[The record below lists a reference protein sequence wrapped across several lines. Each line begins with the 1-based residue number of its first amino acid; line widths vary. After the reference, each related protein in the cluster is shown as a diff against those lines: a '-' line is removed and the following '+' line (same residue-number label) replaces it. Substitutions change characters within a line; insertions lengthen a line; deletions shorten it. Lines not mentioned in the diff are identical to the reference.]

1 MRVSTLAGGLLVVAG
16 RLALAAPQGSTSL
29 ENAVY
34 KDPKASIDDRV
45 ADLLG
50 RMTIEEKLGQLMQGD
65 MSNWLNINTGVYNR
79 TALEA
84 NFEYKQGSF
93 YVGFPIPW
101 DWAARGITLGQKYLV
116 EETRLGIPAFVQTE
130 GLHGFLL
137 PNATIFNS
145 PIGFGCSFN
154 PDLVQKMADVI
165 AKEAI
170 AFGVNQLFAP
180 LSDLARELR
189 FGRVEEC
196 NSEDPF
202 LAGEISTA
210 IVKGFQNRHVSSMLK
225 HFVGASNPEGG
236 VNTAPVH
243 GGERELRTTW
253 LPPFKKPI
261 EEGGALAIMAGY
273 TAYDG
278 IPTVADRHILADIL
292 KGEWGYEYYVM
303 SDAGGTDRLSDAFKT
318 CPDKT
323 TQAGRE
329 CITKTIL
336 EAGTDVEMGGGSFNF
351 RSIANLTQSGQLD
364 ISVVD
369 EAVAR
374 QLKSKFKI
382 GLFENPYASVKN
394 TSIKYE
400 VHTDRNVAVAREL
413 DRESIVLLENHD
425 NTLPISKT
433 AKVAVIGPM
442 AHGFVNYGDYVPY
455 KSSQRG
461 VTPYDGIKAAIG
473 DDNVIYAKGCERW
486 SNDDSGFP
494 EAIAAAE
501 AADVAVVVVGT
512 WSRDQNEL
520 WQGLN
525 ATTGEHVDVHS
536 LNLVGAQSKLVRAI
550 ADTKK
555 PTVVVFSSGKP
566 ITEDWI
572 ANYTSALVQQFY
584 PSEQGGNA
592 LADILFGDYSP
603 SGKLS
608 VSFPHDV
615 GTTPAYYDY
624 LNSARSWPDPGK
636 EYDNGTIVFGHNYVL
651 NNPVPWYAFGF
662 GRSYTTFKFANI
674 KLSKSSVG
682 YAEAQTTATVTVI
695 VDVTNTGDRDGQE
708 VVQVYVR
715 DLVSSVTTPNQL
727 LKGFKKVS
735 LKAGETKN
743 VRIVIKVA
751 DLGLWNLA
759 MKYEVE
765 RGQFQFAVGSSSI
778 DIHGTATFE
787 VV

>member
-1 MRVSTLAGGLLVVAG
+1 MRVSTLAGGLL
-16 RLALAAPQGSTSL
+16 LAAVQLIHAAPQSGPL
-29 ENAVY
+29 ADALY
-34 KDPKASIDDRV
+34 KDASASIEDRV
-45 ADLLG
+45 ADLLP
-50 RMTIEEKLGQLMQGD
+50 RMTLDEKIGQLMQGD
-65 MSNWLNINTGVYNR
+65 MSNWLNINTGAYNR

-84 NFEYKQGSF
+84 NFVYKQGSF

-101 DWAARGITLGQKYLV
+101 DWMFDNIKRGQKYLV

-130 GLHGFLL
+130 GIHGFLL

-154 PDLVQKMADVI
+154 PDLVQKAADVI
-165 AKEAI
+165 GKEAA
-170 AFGVNQLFAP
+170 AFGVSQLFAP

-196 NSEDPF
+196 NSEDAF
-202 LAGEISTA
+202 LAAEISTA
-210 IVKGFQNRHVSSMLK
+210 LVKGFQNRKVSAMLK
-225 HFVGASNPEGG
+225 HFVGASGPEGG

-253 LPPFKKPI
+253 LRAFKKPI
-261 EEGGALAIMAGY
+261 VEGGATAIMSGY
-273 TAYDG
+273 TSYDG
-278 IPTVADRHILADIL
+278 IPTNADHHVLTDIL
-292 KGEWGYEYYVM
+292 RGEWGYKYYVM
-303 SDAGGTDRLSDAFKT
+303 SDAGATDRLADAFRM

-323 TQAGRE
+323 TQVGRE
-329 CITKTIL
+329 CITKKIL
-336 EAGTDVEMGGGSFNF
+336 EAGNDVEMGGGSFNF
-351 RSIANLTQSGQLD
+351 RSIANLTKAGQLD

-369 EAVAR
+369 TAVAR
-374 QLKSKFKI
+374 QLTAKFAM
-382 GLFENPYASVKN
+382 GLFENPYASV
-394 TSIKYE
+394 TPSQLSRT

-425 NTLPISKT
+425 NTLPLSKS

-442 AHGFVNYGDYVPY
+442 AHGFMNYGDYVPF
-455 KSSQRG
+455 KSSLRG

-473 DDNVIYAKGCERW
+473 AENVVYAKGCERW

-501 AADVAVVVVGT
+501 SADVAVVVVGT

-536 LNLVGAQSKLVRAI
+536 LNLVGAQSKLVKAI

-555 PTVVVFSSGKP
+555 PTIVVFSSGKP
-566 ITEDWI
+566 ITEDWM

-592 LADILFGDYSP
+592 LADVLFGDYNP

-615 GTTPAYYDY
+615 GTTPSFYDY

-636 EYDNGTIVFGHNYVL
+636 QLPDGTLVFGHNYVL
-651 NNPVPWYAFGF
+651 NNPVPWYQFGF

-674 KLSKSSVG
+674 KLSKSKVDWAS
-682 YAEAQTTATVTVI
+682 AQTDATVTVI
-695 VDVTNTGDRDGQE
+695 VDVTNTGERDGQE

-715 DLVSSVTTPNQL
+715 DLVSSVVVPNQL
-727 LKGFKKVS
+727 LKGFKKV
-735 LKAGETKN
+735 LIKAGETKN
-743 VRIVIKVA
+743 IRIPLEVS
-751 DLGLWNLA
+751 DFGLWGIG

-765 RGQFQFAVGSSSI
+765 RGQFEIAVGSSCI